1 MASTISGITFKKT
14 GSCNDIYIQLYQG
27 KTISFNLIWGGST
40 PVDVT
45 GYDARM
51 QFRTAYDSATIEL
64 EFNVSNSR
72 VTVGTTDG
80 KFQFNMTAADSA
92 ALTISTGVYDLEVI
106 NYSGE
111 VFLAM
116 SGRYTI
122 LPEVT
127 K

>member
-1 MASTISGITFKKT
+1 MASTISGITFKKN
-14 GSCNDIYIQLYQG
+14 CNDIYIQLYQG
-27 KTISFNLIWGGST
+27 KTISFNVIWGGDT
-40 PVDVT
+40 PIDIT

-51 QFRTAYDSATIEL
+51 QFRTDYDSATIET
-64 EFNVSNSR
+64 EFNVSNGR
-72 VTVGTTDG
+72 VTVGTVDG

-106 NYSGE
+106 NDSGE

-116 SGRYTI
+116 SGKYTI